1 MRKLMKTFIT
11 FIVLG
16 LTTQAMAA
24 NIVCSSPRL
33 KKALK
38 ISNSKVAFLEESQL
52 DGRQVASSAIK
63 GVRTRNTAKGFDKI
77 VQYEGH
83 KHTIHIEDK
92 NEFNELNDY
101 IVIKSRE
108 GHEIT
113 YPLSC
118 ETM

>member
-11 FIVLG
+11 FIILG

-38 ISNSKVAFLEESQL
+38 ISNSRIAFLEESQL

-77 VQYEGH
+77 VHYEGH